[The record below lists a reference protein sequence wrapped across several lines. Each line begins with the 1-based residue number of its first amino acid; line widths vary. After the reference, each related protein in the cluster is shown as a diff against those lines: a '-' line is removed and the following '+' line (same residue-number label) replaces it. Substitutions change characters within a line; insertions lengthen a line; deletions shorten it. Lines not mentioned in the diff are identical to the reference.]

1 MNTFEETVELAVPL
15 RTAFEQWAGYSS
27 SPRPVT
33 VQRQDELI
41 AWPGGRVTFHYV
53 DTHTTRLVLLAD
65 PDTTP
70 AGILLR
76 FKEFAESAPVA
87 GTAIRQYWRVE
98 RA

>member
-15 RTAFEQWAGYSS
+15 RTAFEQWTSYSS

-33 VQRQDELI
+33 ALRRDELI
-41 AWPGGRVTFHYV
+41 SWPGGRVTFTYI
-53 DTHTTRLVLLAD
+53 DTHTTRLVLRAD

-76 FKEFAESAPVA
+76 FKEFVENTPVA
-87 GTAIRQYWRVE
+87 APAARQYWRVE

>member
-15 RTAFEQWAGYSS
+15 RTAFEQWTCHSS

-33 VQRQDELI
+33 ARRENELV

-53 DTHTTRLVLLAD
+53 DTHTTRLVLRAD

-76 FKEFAESAPVA
+76 FKEFAENEPVPTPA
-87 GTAIRQYWRVE
+87 GRQYWRVE

>member
-15 RTAFEQWAGYSS
+15 RTAYEQWAGHSS

-33 VQRQDELI
+33 AHRQDELI
-41 AWPGGRVTFHYV
+41 AWPGGRVTFEYI
-53 DTHTTRLVLLAD
+53 DTHTTRLVLRAD

-70 AGILLR
+70 AGILQR
-76 FKEFAESAPVA
+76 FKEFVEAAPLTSSGV
-87 GTAIRQYWRVE
+87 RQYWRVE

>member
-15 RTAFEQWAGYSS
+15 RTAFELWTSYSS

-33 VQRQDELI
+33 VRRPDELI
-41 AWPGGRVTFHYV
+41 AWPGGRVTFQYV
-53 DTHTTRLVLLAD
+53 DTHTTRLALRAD
-65 PDTTP
+65 ADTTP

-87 GTAIRQYWRVE
+87 TPAARQYWRVE

>member
-1 MNTFEETVELAVPL
+1 MNSFEETVELAVPL
-15 RTAFEQWAGYSS
+15 RTAYEQWDSHSS

-33 VQRQDELI
+33 AHRRNELI
-41 AWPGGRVTFHYV
+41 AWPGGRVTFEYI
-53 DTHTTRLVLLAD
+53 DTHTTRLVLRAD

-76 FKEFAESAPVA
+76 FKEFVESAPVTSPA
-87 GTAIRQYWRVE
+87 TRQYWRVE

>member
-1 MNTFEETVELAVPL
+1 MNIFEEMVELAVPL
-15 RTAFEQWAGYSS
+15 RTAFELWTSCSS

-33 VQRQDELI
+33 ALRQDELV
-41 AWPGGRVTFHYV
+41 AWPGGRVTFQYV
-53 DTHTTRLVLLAD
+53 DTHTTRLALRAD
-65 PDTTP
+65 AGTP

-87 GTAIRQYWRVE
+87 VPAARQYWRVE

>member
-1 MNTFEETVELAVPL
+1 MDFFEETVELAVPL
-15 RTAFEQWAGYSS
+15 RTAYEQWARHSS

-33 VQRQDELI
+33 AQRQDELV
-41 AWPGGRVTFHYV
+41 AWPGGRVTFEYL
-53 DTHTTRLVLLAD
+53 DTHTTRLLLRAD

-76 FKEFAESAPVA
+76 FKEFVESTPLTSRA
-87 GTAIRQYWRVE
+87 TRQYWRVE

>member
-1 MNTFEETVELAVPL
+1 MNTFEETVELAAPL
-15 RTAFEQWAGYSS
+15 RTVFELWTSYSS

-33 VQRQDELI
+33 AQRQDEFI
-41 AWPGGRVTFHYV
+41 AWPGGRVAFEYI
-53 DTHTTRLVLLAD
+53 DTHTTRLVLRAD
-65 PDTTP
+65 ADTTP

-87 GTAIRQYWRVE
+87 TSVGRQYWRVE

>member
-15 RTAFEQWAGYSS
+15 RTAFEQWTSYAS

-33 VQRQDELI
+33 AERQDELI
-41 AWPGGRVTFHYV
+41 AWPGGRVAFQYV
-53 DTHTTRLVLLAD
+53 DTHTTRLVLRAD

-76 FKEFAESAPVA
+76 FKEFVESAPVVGPA
-87 GTAIRQYWRVE
+87 VRQYWRVE

>member
-1 MNTFEETVELAVPL
+1 MNNFEETVELAVPL
-15 RTAFEQWAGYSS
+15 RTAFEQWTGHSS

-33 VQRQDELI
+33 AQRQDELI
-41 AWPGGRVTFHYV
+41 AWPGGRVTFHRV
-53 DTHTTRLVLLAD
+53 DTHTTRLVLRAD

-76 FKEFAESAPVA
+76 FKEFVESAPVPATA
-87 GTAIRQYWRVE
+87 GRQYWRVE

>member
-15 RTAFEQWAGYSS
+15 RTAFERWAGHSS

-33 VQRQDELI
+33 ARRQDELI
-41 AWPGGRVTFHYV
+41 AWPGGRVTFEYV
-53 DTHTTRLVLLAD
+53 DTHTTRLALRAD

-76 FKEFAESAPVA
+76 FKEFVESAPLTSPA
-87 GTAIRQYWRVE
+87 AWQYWRVE